1 MDSLLRTRGAWSYR
15 LMSYVFTVVLLFSL
29 VFISPAVSQTA
40 REPVKI
46 GAIFPLTGLL
56 ADSGRYPMEA
66 LKMAQD
72 EINRGGGI
80 VALGGRPIEFVFADD
95 QGKPEL
101 ATREAERLVKTNSVV
116 ALTGTYG
123 SATGLAA
130 SAVAERLKVPWLQVV
145 GLADL
150 ITQRGF
156 KYTFRNKPNISMITR
171 DRYRF
176 MAYLSKS
183 AHKDIKNIALL
194 VEDSAYGKDGA
205 SIDRKMAPSLAYTI
219 VADESFRQG
228 SSDLTPQLSKIKAA
242 NAQAILA
249 WNLMPEG
256 LIIMRTMDILEM
268 HMPFLPTTGGCF
280 GQAMLDLGTL
290 SENLACTSAWSTDL
304 KLPGVKE
311 TNERY
316 RKLFGRDMN
325 DDASS
330 AYSGAYIL
338 KEALERAKS
347 TDAETL
353 RNAMAHIQI
362 SRGPAMIV
370 PTENSRINFGADG
383 QFHEGT
389 LIVMQVQNNKYVTVW
404 PEAGASGKLRIPW
417 TW

>member
-1 MDSLLRTRGAWSYR
+1 MDTLSTLRAVLSYR
-15 LMSYVFTVVLLFSL
+15 RINCVLTLMLFLVLVLS
-29 VFISPAVSQTA
+29 SPAISQTA

-46 GAIFPLTGLL
+46 GIIFPLTGNL
-56 ADSGRYPMEA
+56 ADSGRYPLEA
-66 LKMAQD
+66 FKMAQD
-72 EINRGGGI
+72 EINRSGGI
-80 VALGGRPIEFVFADD
+80 VALGGRPIEFVFADH
-95 QGKPEL
+95 QGMPEL
-101 ATREAERLVKTNSVV
+101 ATREAERLVKTNHVV
-116 ALTGTYG
+116 ALAGSYT

-145 GLADL
+145 GLADT
-150 ITQRGF
+150 ITDRGLKF
-156 KYTFRNKPNISMITR
+156 TFRNKPNVSMFAR

-176 MAYLSKS
+176 MAYLSKL
-183 AHKDIKNIALL
+183 ARKDIKTIALL
-194 VEDSAYGKDGA
+194 AEDSAYGKDGA
-205 SIDRKMAPSLAYTI
+205 SIDRKMAPSLGYTI